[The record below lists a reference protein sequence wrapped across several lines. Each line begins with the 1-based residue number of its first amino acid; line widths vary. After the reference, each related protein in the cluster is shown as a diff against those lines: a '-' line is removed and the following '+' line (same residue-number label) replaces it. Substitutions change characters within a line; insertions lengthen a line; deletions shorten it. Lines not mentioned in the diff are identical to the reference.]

1 MPFPHFTNT
10 LNSVIMA
17 TSVVETITPAKAQ
30 EYLDK
35 SGGNRN
41 ISKVVVDSYA
51 LTMKQGKW
59 LLNGEPIVFDMNDT
73 LLNGHHRLHAIIK
86 SGVPIQT
93 FVTRG
98 VEHES
103 YTTFDCGRHRTVGQ
117 LIGMQ
122 GVLNYNTIAAS
133 VTTSYKLANNFVVG
147 ENHGLEKG
155 RGRTNTMMIELFNQD
170 RDLYIDCGNFA
181 CEIRHKTNILE
192 ASIIGGVSHFLVRH
206 CGYNIEF
213 VKGFFRSV
221 CSLDTCELQMLD
233 LLRKRLIENK
243 TTVRKT
249 PRSVIVAL
257 LIKTWNF
264 YVTGTTRKVLAFD
277 ASKEDYP
284 KFIKACELNK

>member
-1 MPFPHFTNT
+1 
-10 LNSVIMA
+10 MA
-17 TSVVETITPAKAQ
+17 TSIVETITPAKAQ
-30 EYLDK
+30 EYLNK

-59 LLNGEPIVFDMNDT
+59 LLNGEPIVFDVDDI

-86 SGVPIQT
+86 AGVAIKT

-98 VEHES
+98 VEHDS

-122 GVLNYNTIAAS
+122 GIANYNTVAAS
-133 VTTSYKLANNFVVG
+133 ITTSFKLANNMVVG
-147 ENHGLEKG
+147 ENHGLDKG
-155 RGRTNTMMIELFNQD
+155 RGRTNSMMIEMFNQD
-170 RDLYIDCGNFA
+170 RDLYVSCGLFA
-181 CEIRHKTNILE
+181 VEMRNRCSILE
-192 ASIIGGVSHFLVRH
+192 CSIIGGVTHFLVRH

-221 CSLDTCELQMLD
+221 CSLDTCEIPILD

-243 TTVRKT
+243 TTLRKT

-277 ASKEDYP
+277 ATKEDYP